1 MENNCSLFLPAASI
15 VIAILMA
22 FLPSALSLVRRNS
35 ARWKGNYNGS
45 RKYERSAAR
54 MAPEAGGSWPLLGH
68 LHLLGG
74 PRPPHYVLADMAD
87 CHGPI
92 FTIKLGS
99 SRALV
104 VSSSE
109 VAKECLTTKDL
120 ALATRPL
127 SVSSEVLGYDYAVF
141 PFAPYG
147 PYWRHMRK
155 VAALELLSNHR
166 IELLRELRQSEVLTA
181 VRGLLDECRQRKN
194 TSAGG
199 ETPVR
204 VDMQRWF
211 WDITL
216 NVMVRMII
224 GRRFSDDGDRSEE
237 TRKIIADFIKLV
249 GKPILAD
256 VLPLLR
262 WLDLGGQ
269 EKAMRRAKERL
280 DGVLQRWLDEHKAN
294 RKAGKVAGQ
303 DFMNVM
309 LSTFEDE
316 EDIYGYSSDTVN
328 KASCMTMIL
337 AGTET
342 TMVSMTWALSL
353 LLNNKESLKK
363 VQQELDSNIG
373 SDRLVTESDLKNL
386 PYLQAVTKETLRLYP
401 PLPLAI
407 PHEAIED
414 CNISGYH
421 VPKGTRIILN
431 LHKIHRE
438 AKVWPGPAEFR
449 PERFL
454 TTHSNFDVNGQNYEL
469 LPFGSG
475 RRMCPSSLLALQLLG
490 LSLASFLHAFD
501 VRTPEDR
508 AVDMKEANGMS
519 NLKVSPLD
527 VLVTPRLHGHVY

>member
-1 MENNCSLFLPAASI
+1 MENNCSLLLPAACI
-15 VIAILMA
+15 VMAILMA
-22 FLPSALSLVRRNS
+22 FLPSALSLVRRNM
-35 ARWKGNYNGS
+35 ARWKGNSNRS

-54 MAPEAGGSWPLLGH
+54 MAPEAAGSWPLLGH
-68 LHLLGG
+68 IHLLGG

-104 VSSSE
+104 VNSGE

-120 ALATRPL
+120 ALATRPQ

-147 PYWRHMRK
+147 PYWRQMRK
-155 VAALELLSNHR
+155 VATLELLSNHR
-166 IELLRELRQSEVLTA
+166 IELLGEVRQSEVLTA

-194 TSAGG
+194 TSAAG

-216 NVMVRMII
+216 NVMVRMIV
-224 GRRFSDDGDRSEE
+224 GRRFSDEGDRSEE
-237 TRKIIADFIKLV
+237 TRKIITDFVKLV

-262 WLDLGGQ
+262 CLDLGGQ

-280 DGVLQRWLDEHKAN
+280 DGVLQRWLDEHKAR
-294 RKAGKVAGQ
+294 RKAGKVVGQ

-309 LSTFEDE
+309 LSTLEDE
-316 EDIYGYSSDTVN
+316 DIRGFSSDTVN

-373 SDRLVTESDLKNL
+373 SDRLVTESDLKTL
-386 PYLQAVTKETLRLYP
+386 PYLQAITKETLRLYP
-401 PLPLAI
+401 PLPLGI

-431 LHKIHRE
+431 LHKIQRE
-438 AKVWPGPAEFR
+438 AKVWPEPAEFR

-454 TTHSNFDVNGQNYEL
+454 TTHSNFDVKGQSYEL

-475 RRMCPSSLLALQLLG
+475 RRMCPSSPLALQLLG

-501 VRTPEDR
+501 VRTPEGR

-519 NLKVSPLD
+519 NLKVSPLE
-527 VLVTPRLHGHVY
+527 VLVTPRLPEHVY